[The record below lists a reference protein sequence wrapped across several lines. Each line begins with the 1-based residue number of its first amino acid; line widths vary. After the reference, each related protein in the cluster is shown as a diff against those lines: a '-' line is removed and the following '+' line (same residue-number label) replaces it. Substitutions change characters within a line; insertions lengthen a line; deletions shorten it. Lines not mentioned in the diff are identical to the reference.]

1 MAATVHAT
9 IRLDVDLTNGLPVNE
24 YKVIMGTLQE
34 EPTPA
39 LVSERSLTGL
49 LQVHRVM
56 QGTEPLWFDNQ
67 RHELLLQGR
76 SELNQLLNDLGRVV
90 YFMPHLR
97 DEADPESYT
106 SVKLL
111 KSVTGVKNLDPML
124 EWLTA
129 AIELEDATS
138 NTPS

>member
-1 MAATVHAT
+1 MPATVHAT
-9 IRLDVDLTNGLPVNE
+9 IRLDVELTDELPVNE
-24 YKVIMGTLQE
+24 YKVIIGTLE
-34 EPTPA
+34 EMPAPA

-56 QGTEPLWFDNQ
+56 EGTVPLQFDNQ
-67 RHELLLQGR
+67 RHELLIQTRAAL
-76 SELNQLLNDLGRVV
+76 EQLKGDLGRIV

-97 DEADPESYT
+97 DEADPVTYR

-111 KSVTGVKNLDPML
+111 KSISAQNIDPML
-124 EWLTA
+124 EWFRA

-138 NTPS
+138 NSPS